1 MKRRKIITVV
11 LMASVLMASLLVK
24 PASSTHITTTQPEKE
39 GNAIP
44 G

>member
-24 PASSTHITTTQPEKE
+24 PASSTHVITTQPEKG

>member
-24 PASSTHITTTQPEKE
+24 PASSIHIITTQPEKG